1 MRILA
6 IETSCD
12 ETAVAILSGDGE
24 RLHLEKSIVRSQI
37 EVHEVYGGVVPEVAA
52 REHLQLMIPLLH
64 QALVVVPHTPPTDV
78 EGSVS
83 DVESR
88 LTSVP
93 DEQRTTH
100 DDIDAIAVT
109 AGPGLAPALRVGV
122 ETAKA
127 LAWAWNKP
135 LVPVCHLEGHIYA
148 SWLPQPRAESDTM
161 QTPQFPVLAL
171 IVSGGH
177 TELVVMRDH
186 GKFERLGE
194 TLDDAAGEAFD
205 KVAKMLGLGYPGGPK
220 VAQLAEAGNPKAFD
234 FPRAMLDRDNFE
246 FSFAGLK
253 TSVLYMLRQHEDR
266 LTDEQFKAD
275 IAASFQE
282 AVVDVLVQKTMK
294 AVKKIKPASV
304 VLAGGVAANLALR
317 DRLQATCQQA
327 QVPLFVPE
335 FKYSMD
341 NAAMI
346 AAAGYFRAR
355 AGHTVAPTELQA
367 DPNMDIV

>member
-12 ETAVAILSGDGE
+12 ETAIAVLSGEGDD
-24 RLHLEKSIVRSQI
+24 LHLEKSIVRSQI
-37 EVHEVYGGVVPEVAA
+37 NLHEAYGGVVPEVAA

-64 QALVVVPHTPPTDV
+64 KEVAPNG
-78 EGSVS
+78 EG
-83 DVESR
+83 
-88 LTSVP
+88 
-93 DEQRTTH
+93 
-100 DDIDAIAVT
+100 IDAIAVT

-127 LAWAWNKP
+127 LAWAWQKP
-135 LVPVCHLEGHIYA
+135 LVPICHLEGHIYA
-148 SWLPQPRAESDTM
+148 PWLSASA
-161 QTPQFPVLAL
+161 PQFPALAL

-177 TELVVMRDH
+177 TELVLMTDH

-220 VAQLAEAGNPKAFD
+220 VAQLAEDGDPKAFD
-234 FPRAMLDRDNFE
+234 FPRAMLDRDNFV

-253 TSVLYMLRQHEDR
+253 TSVLYTLREHEAQLQDHK
-266 LTDEQFKAD
+266 FKAD
-275 IAASFQE
+275 VAASFQE

-294 AVKKIKPASV
+294 AVEKVKPKSV
-304 VLAGGVAANLALR
+304 ILAGGVAANIALR
-317 DRLQATCQQA
+317 DRLALACKEVGA
-327 QVPLFVPE
+327 PLFVPE

-346 AAAGYFRAR
+346 AVAGYFRALKGG
-355 AGHTVAPTELQA
+355 AVEPTKLEA
-367 DPNMDIV
+367 DPNMDII

>member
-12 ETAVAILSGDGE
+12 ETAVAVLSGEGE
-24 RLHLEKSIVRSQI
+24 ALQLEVSKVRSQI
-37 EVHEVYGGVVPEVAA
+37 DLHETYGGVVPEVAA
-52 REHLQLMIPLLH
+52 REHLQLMMPLLH
-64 QALVVVPHTPPTDV
+64 GAVAPTG
-78 EGSVS
+78 EG
-83 DVESR
+83 
-88 LTSVP
+88 
-93 DEQRTTH
+93 
-100 DDIDAIAVT
+100 IDAIAVT

-127 LAWAWNKP
+127 LAWAWQKP

-148 SWLPQPRAESDTM
+148 PWLTSTA
-161 QTPQFPVLAL
+161 PQFPALAL

-177 TELVVMRDH
+177 TELVLMTDH

-220 VAQLAEAGNPKAFD
+220 IAQLAEQGDAKAFD
-234 FPRAMLDRDNFE
+234 FPRGMLDRDNLV

-253 TSVLYMLRQHEDR
+253 TSVLYTLRKHEDR
-266 LTDEQFKAD
+266 LNDAQFKAD

-282 AVVDVLVQKTMK
+282 AVVDVLVKKTMK
-294 AVKKIKPASV
+294 AVKQVRPKSV
-304 VLAGGVAANLALR
+304 ILAGGVAANVALR
-317 DRLQATCQQA
+317 ERLDQACKKVG
-327 QVPLFVPE
+327 VPLFVPE

-346 AAAGYFRAR
+346 AVAGYFRALK
-355 AGHTVAPTELQA
+355 GDTVEPTKLQV